1 MVSYS
6 DIIVQKSGHVAWLTL
21 NKPDVMNAMGKQTMI
36 DINAALEAID
46 DDPAT
51 IAIVI
56 RGAGGNFCT
65 GMDRR
70 EQALPTGPEAEE
82 TTRLADRVFEG
93 IRKSTK
99 ITIAVVEG
107 YCMAGGFE
115 IVLGCDFIITEKNA
129 RIGDGHINLPGFVP
143 NGGSSVLLPRLIG
156 TRKAKELLLTG
167 KLISGVEAEKIGLVN
182 TAVTAEN
189 LEQTV
194 QELIDLLVEKS
205 PIGLSNMKM
214 LVNTTPEF
222 SLEEAL
228 ALERKAVQ
236 LMGETEDFKESLT
249 ALTEKRKPH
258 YQGK

>member
-1 MVSYS
+1 MVNYT
-6 DIIVQKSGHVAWLTL
+6 DIIVQKTGPVAWLTL
-21 NKPDVMNAMGKQTMI
+21 NKPRVMNAMGKQTMI
-36 DINAALEAID
+36 DINAALEDIE
-46 DDPAT
+46 DDPA
-51 IAIVI
+51 IIVIVI

-70 EQALPTGPEAEE
+70 EQALPTGPGAEE
-82 TTRLADRVFEG
+82 ITQLADRLFEG

-107 YCMAGGFE
+107 CCMAGGFE
-115 IVLGCDFIITEKNA
+115 IILGCDFIIAETNSK
-129 RIGDGHINLPGFVP
+129 IGDGHINLPGFVP

-167 KLISGVEAEKIGLVN
+167 KLISGTEAEKIGLVN
-182 TAVTAEN
+182 TAVSAEKF
-189 LEQTV
+189 EQTV
-194 QELIDLLVEKS
+194 QELINLLVEKS

-222 SLEEAL
+222 SEEEAL
-228 ALERKAVQ
+228 TIERKTVQ

-258 YQGK
+258 YSGK